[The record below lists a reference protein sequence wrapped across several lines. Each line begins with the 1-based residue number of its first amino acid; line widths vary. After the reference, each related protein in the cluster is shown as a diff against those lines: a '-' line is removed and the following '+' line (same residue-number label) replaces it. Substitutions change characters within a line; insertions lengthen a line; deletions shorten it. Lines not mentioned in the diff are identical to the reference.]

1 MRLGVLFQ
9 MMVAGL
15 VLVPVVAEPENTAV
29 VQSAP
34 VDIMSMNRDSR
45 CGQVLVTALIN
56 GVPMRMMLDTGATHT
71 VLHEESVAKLG
82 EVQWIDT
89 SKMQFR
95 GNANQR
101 PRLLVAPMQAGP
113 GESPMQ
119 PIMVLDLSAVRSML
133 AEPVD
138 GIIGMDFLKFLPF
151 TFDFR
156 KNEFYWGIPSGEN
169 LVPLPCEAEQ
179 SGRVHWQLSCA
190 GKEIK
195 LLLDTGSTVTRVS
208 APDWAPGAAGE
219 ISAQIGDVN
228 VAVHQQLVE
237 GKPGDLTAAPGVVMK
252 GITPLLGQ
260 PGEPTM
266 LGLDALKD
274 SVLVHLPDDRLP
286 GGIFLMAAESR
297 P

>member
-1 MRLGVLFQ
+1 M
-9 MMVAGL
+9 
-15 VLVPVVAEPENTAV
+15 
-29 VQSAP
+29 
-34 VDIMSMNRDSR
+34 
-45 CGQVLVTALIN
+45 
-56 GVPMRMMLDTGATHT
+56 
-71 VLHEESVAKLG
+71 
-82 EVQWIDT
+82 
-89 SKMQFR
+89 
-95 GNANQR
+95 
-101 PRLLVAPMQAGP
+101 
-113 GESPMQ
+113 
-119 PIMVLDLSAVRSML
+119 
-133 AEPVD
+133 
-138 GIIGMDFLKFLPF
+138 
-151 TFDFR
+151 
-156 KNEFYWGIPSGEN
+156 
-169 LVPLPCEAEQ
+169 
-179 SGRVHWQLSCA
+179 
-190 GKEIK
+190 
-195 LLLDTGSTVTRVS
+195 LLDTGSTVTRVS